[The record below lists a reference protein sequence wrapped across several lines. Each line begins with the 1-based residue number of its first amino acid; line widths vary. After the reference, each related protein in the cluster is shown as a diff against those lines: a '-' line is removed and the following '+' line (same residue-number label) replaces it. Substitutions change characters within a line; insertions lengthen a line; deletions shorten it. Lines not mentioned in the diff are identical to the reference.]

1 MNEIFAEKLGPILV
15 TDSVAKVDLLTSV
28 RLGNGQVEMQP
39 ACRLIIPIT
48 EVESII
54 GRLQEQLRDQLKGRK
69 AAAGAVA
76 AAPADGAAGPKSSA
90 PANSPSALANGPAAP
105 ANAPAPP
112 AKEPPQSVVVFTIP
126 KMRT

>member
-69 AAAGAVA
+69 AAAGA

>member
-39 ACRLIIPIT
+39 
-48 EVESII
+48 
-54 GRLQEQLRDQLKGRK
+54 
-69 AAAGAVA
+69 